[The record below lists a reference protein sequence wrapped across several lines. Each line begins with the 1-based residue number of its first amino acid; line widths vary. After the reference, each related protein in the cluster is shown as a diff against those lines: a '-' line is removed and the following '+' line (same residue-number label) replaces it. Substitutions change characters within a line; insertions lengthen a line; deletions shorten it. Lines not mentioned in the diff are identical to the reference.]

1 MLHRLDLMQQRIADW
16 HGEQAAKAYREGDTE
31 AYVRHIAIADKLWRA

>member
-1 MLHRLDLMQQRIADW
+1 MLHRLDLMHDW